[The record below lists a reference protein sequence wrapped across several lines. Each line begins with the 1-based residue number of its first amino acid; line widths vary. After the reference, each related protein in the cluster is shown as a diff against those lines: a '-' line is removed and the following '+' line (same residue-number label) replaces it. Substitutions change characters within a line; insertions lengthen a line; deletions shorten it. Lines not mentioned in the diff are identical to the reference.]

1 MVTIFNGLFLLYIYA
16 ILLTDHIYMYAQFL
30 IHISI
35 AKSAYNN
42 RESTIL
48 YYNSITLSASYG
60 HVTFIASRSCKSSR
74 SWFYLAP
81 ILGGYLS
88 YSCTGFNSQFP
99 LNQWKKEEEKKEGD
113 LVKKKGIR
121 KVQKNERP

>member
-1 MVTIFNGLFLLYIYA
+1 MVTIFNGLFLLYINV
-16 ILLTDHIYMYAQFL
+16 ILLMDHIYMYAQFL

-42 RESTIL
+42 REFTIL

-74 SWFYLAP
+74 SWVYTLRDTMDNLRAVLDC
-81 ILGGYLS
+81 I
-88 YSCTGFNSQFP
+88 
-99 LNQWKKEEEKKEGD
+99 
-113 LVKKKGIR
+113 
-121 KVQKNERP
+121 